1 MKKEELKR
9 LIEEHLTL
17 RKRMQSLREELNEL
31 ESRYDEVGQ
40 LLYWCRSKEFLRSVL
55 WYLQDLRNE
64 YGKDPHFDDLVDSVI
79 HSLKD
84 YENIEHRK
92 VYTPKHLLHLYNE
105 EVE

>member
-1 MKKEELKR
+1 MRKEELKN
-9 LIEEHLTL
+9 LIEEHLLL
-17 RKRMQSLREELNEL
+17 RKRMENLREELNKL
-31 ESRYDEVGQ
+31 EARYDEVGQ

-55 WYLQDLRNE
+55 WYLQDLKEE
-64 YGKDPHFDDLVDSVI
+64 YGQDPHFDDLVDSII

-84 YENIEHRK
+84 YENIEQRK

>member
-1 MKKEELKR
+1 ME
-9 LIEEHLTL
+9 
-17 RKRMQSLREELNEL
+17 SLREELNKL
-31 ESRYDEVGQ
+31 RSRYDEVG
-40 LLYWCRSKEFLRSVL
+40 LFLYWCRSKEFLRSAL

-92 VYTPKHLLHLYNE
+92 VHTPKHLMHLYNE